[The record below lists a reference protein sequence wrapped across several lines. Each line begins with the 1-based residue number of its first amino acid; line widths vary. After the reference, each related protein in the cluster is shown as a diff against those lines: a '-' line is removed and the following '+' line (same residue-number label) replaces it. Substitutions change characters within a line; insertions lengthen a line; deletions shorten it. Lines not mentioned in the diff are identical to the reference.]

1 MNQEASLTQRT
12 DTTAAIEAAFRE
24 DAVSRRILRFLMQNE
39 AAMDTARGIAAWW
52 VRCDELAVQTALDR
66 LMACGAVTAH
76 TFTSGTLYGLTRH
89 PEIRSWLHERQS
101 TLLGEPSER

>member
-1 MNQEASLTQRT
+1 MNSEVSVTQRA

-24 DAVSRRILRFLMQNE
+24 DAVSRRILQFLLRNE

-66 LMACGAVTAH
+66 LIACGAVTAH
-76 TFTSGTLYGLTRH
+76 TLTSGTLYGLTRH
-89 PEIRSWLHERQS
+89 PEIRSWLRERQA
-101 TLLGEPSER
+101 TLLGESET